1 MLRVCSR
8 GQRRRS
14 RLWPVD
20 SVELGE
26 RLDREI
32 WNKSSFKHRPMGNAL
47 QDPSVR
53 CCLSSVSVIM
63 SPFWNT
69 LL

>member
-1 MLRVCSR
+1 
-8 GQRRRS
+8 
-14 RLWPVD
+14 VD